1 VAPEPVRHQDSRRQP
16 EPPGVASRTVLL
28 IAVGFLAFVGLSLG
42 ALQLYYRHGVAGPV
56 LAPPPRVFP
65 EPRLQADPKAD
76 LAELKRQQEQRLAG
90 YAWIDRDA
98 GLVQIPIER
107 AMALIAARGEAAF
120 APLETPP

>member
-1 VAPEPVRHQDSRRQP
+1 VAPEPVRDQESRREP
-16 EPPGVASRTVLL
+16 EPPGVAGRTILMV
-28 IAVGFLAFVGLSLG
+28 AVGFLAFVGLSLG

-56 LAPPPRVFP
+56 LAPPQVFP

-76 LAELKRQQEQRLAG
+76 LAELKRRQEERLAG

-98 GLVQIPIER
+98 GLVRIPIER

-120 APLETPP
+120 APLEPPP